1 MRFGWSSG
9 WFGYVS
15 ACSSKPGPNRSSFD
29 GLRVTIGARLGLSE
43 GRWQARLAGTLSLP
57 WGGSLRR
64 FSERKR
70 LCLFAP
76 SPSLVARVIVS
87 TGDNNAAKFK
97 GEGLVCDP

>member
-1 MRFGWSSG
+1 M
-9 WFGYVS
+9 
-15 ACSSKPGPNRSSFD
+15 A
-29 GLRVTIGARLGLSE
+29 LR
-43 GRWQARLAGTLSLP
+43 QARLAGPFDRAQDDELALP
-57 WGGSLRR
+57 SGGGLRR